1 MDQSGWAL
9 CCSSANAL
17 SQVDSARKDVSEP
30 CDARLRRGSNRIGDL
45 VSDGGYWSKATAVYP
60 ILSDLLTLKVIL
72 NCISLL
78 ISTFCH
84 THSRFLETVAGENEC
99 GDAGD
104 RTPGLSHA
112 KRTLYH

>member
-17 SQVDSARKDVSEP
+17 SQVNSALKGVFETS
-30 CDARLRRGSNRIGDL
+30 DARLRPIELETLCQTSLRH

-72 NCISLL
+72 
-78 ISTFCH
+78 
-84 THSRFLETVAGENEC
+84 
-99 GDAGD
+99 
-104 RTPGLSHA
+104 
-112 KRTLYH
+112 LY